1 MLKTL
6 RVVDFEILRVRQEL
20 PNTESTKV
28 TVGNTI
34 PFSLKWPGDQFKN
47 SHSKLQLIKHFYGQD
62 VLCNI
67 SLKCCHLCYLILI
80 SRITPPTDNH

>member
-34 PFSLKWPGDQFKN
+34 PFSLKWTGDQFKN
-47 SHSKLQLIKHFYGQD
+47 SHSKLQLIKYFMARMFCAK
-62 VLCNI
+62 VLPFV
-67 SLKCCHLCYLILI
+67 LPDLDL
-80 SRITPPTDNH
+80 